1 MAGGAEQ
8 ISEFERWGAML
19 TVMLGMMSTIF
30 SSTMVNVAIPDI
42 MGAYGI
48 GQDRAHWMSTG
59 FFAAM
64 TVSMLLNAWLMQ
76 NLGARNTYVMAIAL
90 FCAAGIIG
98 DTSSTYEFSVLARVM
113 QGCCAG
119 LLQPLAMNVIIPIFP
134 PEKRGRAI
142 ATLSMGIVLGPAL
155 GPTVGGVIVDT
166 IGWRFTF
173 VAALPL
179 SIAGAL
185 MALRFLPGR
194 DPAMLARPL
203 NWASLSLVILVV
215 SSFLVGLSSGPRLG
229 WTSFDVLG
237 LFTIAAFGVVLFF
250 AVELHARHPLIQMR
264 LFRIPEF
271 ASSAVVG
278 VIFGAGMFGSI
289 YLMPLFVQTILGYTA
304 TKSGL
309 LQLVAGSVMIIVFPI
324 SGRLAERMPT
334 GYPILVGMALF
345 AVSSWVLA
353 GATLDSGFWFLSF
366 MTLIGRVGLGLT
378 MPSLNAGALGAVG
391 PDLLP
396 YAAGTLNFVRMLGA
410 SVGINV
416 LAITVEFRHQFH
428 LSYFR
433 DAQSPDNSSTSQYLQ
448 EAVRLLAEQGVV
460 AAERVPYALRMLARS
475 IDLRAGEA
483 SFQDGFMLLALGFC
497 IGMFGSL
504 LLMRR
509 RTGAA
514 R

>member
-1 MAGGAEQ
+1 M
-8 ISEFERWGAML
+8 F

-64 TVSMLLNAWLMQ
+64 TVSMLLNAWLMR
-76 NLGARNTYVMAIAL
+76 NLGARNTFVMAIAV
-90 FCAAGIIG
+90 FCVAGLIG
-98 DTSSTYEFSVLARVM
+98 DVSTSYELSVLARVL

-134 PEKRGRAI
+134 PEQRGRAI

-155 GPTVGGVIVDT
+155 GPTVGGVIVDSV
-166 IGWRFTF
+166 GWRFTF

-179 SIAGAL
+179 SVLGAVL
-185 MALRFLPGR
+185 ALRFLPGR
-194 DPAMLARPL
+194 DDTQPPRPL

-215 SSFLVGLSSGPRLG
+215 SSFLIGLSSGPRLG
-229 WTSFDVLG
+229 WSSVDVLT
-237 LFTIAAFGVVLFF
+237 LFTISAVGLVLFF
-250 AVELHARHPLIQMR
+250 AVELHTRNPLIQMR
-264 LFRIPEF
+264 LFLIPAF
-271 ASSAVVG
+271 ASSALVG

-309 LQLVAGSVMIIVFPI
+309 LQLVAGSVMVLVFPI
-324 SGRLAERMPT
+324 SGRLAERLPT
-334 GYPILVGMALF
+334 GYPILAGMLLF

-353 GATLDSGFWFLSF
+353 GADINSGFWFLSLI
-366 MTLIGRVGLGLT
+366 TLVGRIGLGLT
-378 MPSLNAGALGAVG
+378 MPSLNAGALSAVG

-410 SVGINV
+410 SIGINA
-416 LAITVEFRHQFH
+416 LAITVEFREQFH
-428 LSYFR
+428 LNLFR
-433 DAQSPDNSSTSQYLQ
+433 DAQAPDNSATAAFLR
-448 EAVRLLAEQGVV
+448 ETVRVLAEQGVV
-460 AAERVPYALRMLARS
+460 AAERMPYALRMLGQS
-475 IDLRAGEA
+475 IAHRAGEA
-483 SFQDGFMLLALGFC
+483 SFQDGFMLLAWGFLLGA
-497 IGMFGSL
+497 FGSL

-509 RTGAA
+509 MATRA